1 MSYLKLIWDFKG
13 PSSEKIAE
21 HHETHLKEF
30 FILENKKLIKSGI
43 ELLNNSHHIAFAIIK
58 KCDLEYIKH
67 KLKPNRGQNV
77 S

>member
-30 FILENKKLIKSGI
+30 FILENKKLNIRTDIFNFYNAK
-43 ELLNNSHHIAFAIIK
+43 
-58 KCDLEYIKH
+58 
-67 KLKPNRGQNV
+67 
-77 S
+77 

>member
-30 FILENKKLIKSGI
+30 FILENKKLIKI
-43 ELLNNSHHIAFAIIK
+43 F
-58 KCDLEYIKH
+58 
-67 KLKPNRGQNV
+67 
-77 S
+77 